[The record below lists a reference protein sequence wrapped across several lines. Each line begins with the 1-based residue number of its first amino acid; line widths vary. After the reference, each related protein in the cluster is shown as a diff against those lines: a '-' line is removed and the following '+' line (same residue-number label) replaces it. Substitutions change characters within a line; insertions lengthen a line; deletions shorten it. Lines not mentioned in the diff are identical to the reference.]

1 MAPRDP
7 KKLAKKTA
15 YLDRVKDL
23 LDTCEKILIASV
35 DHVGSN
41 QLQQIRIGLRGKA
54 IIVMG
59 KNTMLRTA
67 LRQYEEEH
75 DADLGHLLNVIKGNI
90 GLIFCMAPIDE
101 IREII
106 SQHKVPAMAK
116 AGMVAQCNVDIPAGP
131 TSLDPSQT
139 NFFQALNIA
148 TKIVKGSI
156 EISNDVALVTKG
168 SKVTASQQAL
178 LMKLNIRPFE
188 YGVELESIYDNG
200 EVYDAAALDISDDD
214 LVEKFMHGVTY
225 FAAFSREAGIPNE
238 ATLPYAIN
246 NAFRNI
252 AALCSDIDFTFPEIE
267 ELKEFLKDPSKFAS
281 AAPAAGAAA
290 AGEAKAEAAA
300 APAEEEEEEDEEMD
314 FDLFD

>member
-7 KKLAKKTA
+7 QKLAKKTA

-23 LDTCEKILIASV
+23 VANCEKILIASV

-41 QLQQIRIGLRGKA
+41 QLQQIRIALRGKA
-54 IIVMG
+54 VIVMG

-75 DADLGHLLNVIKGNI
+75 DVDLSRLLSVIKGNI
-90 GLIFCMAPIDE
+90 GFIFCMAPIDE
-101 IREII
+101 IRELI
-106 SQHKVPAMAK
+106 SEHKVPAMAK
-116 AGMVAQCNVDIPAGP
+116 AGMVAQCDVNIPAGP
-131 TSLDPSQT
+131 TPLDPSQT

-168 SKVTASQQAL
+168 EKVTASQQAL
-178 LMKLNIRPFE
+178 LMKLDIRPFE
-188 YGVELESIYDNG
+188 YGVELEAIYDNG

-214 LVEKFMHGVTY
+214 LVAKFMHGVTY
-225 FAAFSREAGIPNE
+225 LAAFSREAGIPNE

-246 NAFRNI
+246 NAFKNI
-252 AALCSDIDFTFPEIE
+252 AALCADVDFTFPEIE

-290 AGEAKAEAAA
+290 GEAKAEAAA
-300 APAEEEEEEDEEMD
+300 APAEEEEEEEEEMD

>member
-7 KKLAKKTA
+7 KKLAKKNA

-23 LDTCEKILIASV
+23 VAKCDKILIATV
-35 DHVGSN
+35 DHVGSK
-41 QLQQIRIGLRGKA
+41 QLQNIRIALRGKA
-54 IIVMG
+54 VIVMG

-67 LRQYEEEH
+67 LRQYEEEN
-75 DADLGHLLNVIKGNI
+75 DADLGHLLNVTKGNI
-90 GLIFCMAPIDE
+90 GFIFCMAPIDE

-106 SQHKVPAMAK
+106 GEHKVPAMAK

-156 EISNDVALVTKG
+156 EISQDVALVTKG
-168 SKVTASQQAL
+168 HKVTASQQAL
-178 LMKLNIRPFE
+178 LMKLDIRPFE
-188 YGVELESIYDNG
+188 YGVELQSIYDNG

-214 LVEKFMHGVTY
+214 LVSKFMNGVRNL
-225 FAAFSREAGIPNE
+225 AAFSREIGIPNE

-246 NAFRNI
+246 DAFKNI
-252 AALCSDIDFTFPEIE
+252 AALCADIDFTFPEIE

-281 AAPAAGAAA
+281 AAPAAGAAPA
-290 AGEAKAEAAA
+290 ASEAKAEAA
-300 APAEEEEEEDEEMD
+300 APAEEEEEEEEMD